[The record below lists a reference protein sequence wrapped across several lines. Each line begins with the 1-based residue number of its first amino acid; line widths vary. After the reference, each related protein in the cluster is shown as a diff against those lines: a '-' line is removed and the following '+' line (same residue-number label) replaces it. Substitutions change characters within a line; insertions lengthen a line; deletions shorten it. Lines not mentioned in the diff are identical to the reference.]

1 MIKNFFKLLTN
12 EFSLMIKGSIFTFV
26 LFCLLMIASSIFSLA
41 LRHISFDIEIPLA
54 FLWIMIFF
62 ISLIKVEKVY
72 ASDFSE
78 AKLQQYILSPFA
90 LEIIIFVK
98 NIMIYLNLLIL
109 FFIFSPII
117 LIILNIE
124 LSYLLQINALLSLS
138 LLSIVFI
145 SSMTAS
151 LTISKNNKF
160 SITSVLTLPLF
171 IPLLIFSMAI
181 TEIIDF
187 NGNNKIYLFFVAY
200 FLLNLAFSPLLTSFA
215 LRKLSV

>member
-1 MIKNFFKLLTN
+1 MINNFFKLLSN
-12 EFSLMIKGSIFTFV
+12 EFYLMIKGSIFTFV

-117 LIILNIE
+117 LVILNINF
-124 LSYLLQINALLSLS
+124 SYLLSINILLALS

-145 SSMTAS
+145 SSMTS
-151 LTISKNNKF
+151 SITISRNNKL

-171 IPLLIFSMAI
+171 VPILIFSMAI
-181 TEIIDF
+181 SDVIDIDL
-187 NGNNKIYLFFVAY
+187 NKLYIFFLAY

-215 LRKLSV
+215 LKKLSV

>member
-12 EFSLMIKGSIFTFV
+12 EFSLMIKGSIFTLI
-26 LFCLLMIASSIFSLA
+26 LFFLLMIASSIFSLA

-117 LIILNIE
+117 LIILNIN
-124 LSYLLQINALLSLS
+124 LSYLFSINILLALS

-145 SSMTAS
+145 SSMTS
-151 LTISKNNKF
+151 SITISRNNKL

-171 IPLLIFSMAI
+171 VPILIFSMAI
-181 TEIIDF
+181 SDVIDF
-187 NGNNKIYLFFVAY
+187 DINKLYIFFLAY

-215 LRKLSV
+215 LKKLSV

>member
-26 LFCLLMIASSIFSLA
+26 LFCLLLIASSIFSLA

-117 LIILNIE
+117 LIILNIN
-124 LSYLLQINALLSLS
+124 LSYLFSINILLALS

-145 SSMTAS
+145 SSMTS
-151 LTISKNNKF
+151 SITISRNNKL

-171 IPLLIFSMAI
+171 VPILIFSMAI
-181 TEIIDF
+181 SDVIDF
-187 NGNNKIYLFFVAY
+187 DINKLYIFFLAY

-215 LRKLSV
+215 LKKLSV

>member
-1 MIKNFFKLLTN
+1 MITNFFKLLAN

-117 LIILNIE
+117 LVILNINM
-124 LSYLLQINALLSLS
+124 SYLFSINILLALS

-145 SSMTAS
+145 SSMTS
-151 LTISKNNKF
+151 SITISRNNKL

-171 IPLLIFSMAI
+171 VPILIFSMAI
-181 TEIIDF
+181 SDVIDIDI
-187 NGNNKIYLFFVAY
+187 NKLYIFFLAY

-215 LRKLSV
+215 LKKLSV

>member
-1 MIKNFFKLLTN
+1 MINNFFKLLAN

-109 FFIFSPII
+109 FLIFSPII
-117 LIILNIE
+117 LVILNIN
-124 LSYLLQINALLSLS
+124 LSYLFSINILLALS

-145 SSMTAS
+145 SSMTS
-151 LTISKNNKF
+151 SITISRNNKL

-171 IPLLIFSMAI
+171 VPILIFSMAI
-181 TEIIDF
+181 SDVIDIDI
-187 NGNNKIYLFFVAY
+187 NKLYIFFLAY

-215 LRKLSV
+215 LKKLSV

>member
-41 LRHISFDIEIPLA
+41 LRHIAFDIEIPLA

-117 LIILNIE
+117 LVILNIN
-124 LSYLLQINALLSLS
+124 LSYLCSINILLALS

-145 SSMTAS
+145 SSMTS
-151 LTISKNNKF
+151 SITISRNNKL

-171 IPLLIFSMAI
+171 VPILIFSMAI
-181 TEIIDF
+181 SDVIDF
-187 NGNNKIYLFFVAY
+187 DINKLYIFFLAY

-215 LRKLSV
+215 LKKLSV

>member
-1 MIKNFFKLLTN
+1 
-12 EFSLMIKGSIFTFV
+12 
-26 LFCLLMIASSIFSLA
+26 
-41 LRHISFDIEIPLA
+41 
-54 FLWIMIFF
+54 LWIMIFF

-117 LIILNIE
+117 LVILNINF
-124 LSYLLQINALLSLS
+124 SYLLSINILLALS

-145 SSMTAS
+145 SSMTS
-151 LTISKNNKF
+151 SITISRNNKL

-171 IPLLIFSMAI
+171 VPILIFSMAI
-181 TEIIDF
+181 SDVIDIDL
-187 NGNNKIYLFFVAY
+187 NKLYIFFLAY

-215 LRKLSV
+215 LKKLSV

>member
-72 ASDFSE
+72 ASDFSD

-117 LIILNIE
+117 LIILNIN
-124 LSYLLQINALLSLS
+124 LSYLFSINILLALS

-145 SSMTAS
+145 SSMTS
-151 LTISKNNKF
+151 SITISRNNKL

-171 IPLLIFSMAI
+171 VPILIFSMAI
-181 TEIIDF
+181 SDVIDF
-187 NGNNKIYLFFVAY
+187 DINKLYLFFLAY

-215 LRKLSV
+215 LKKLSV

>member
-12 EFSLMIKGSIFTFV
+12 EFSLMIKGSIFTFI

-117 LIILNIE
+117 LIILNIN
-124 LSYLLQINALLSLS
+124 LSYLFSINILLALS

-145 SSMTAS
+145 SSMTS
-151 LTISKNNKF
+151 SITISRNNKL

-171 IPLLIFSMAI
+171 VPILIFSMAI
-181 TEIIDF
+181 SDVIDF
-187 NGNNKIYLFFVAY
+187 DINKLYIFFLAY

-215 LRKLSV
+215 LKKLSV

>member
-1 MIKNFFKLLTN
+1 MINNFFKLLAN

-117 LIILNIE
+117 LVILNIN
-124 LSYLLQINALLSLS
+124 LSYLFSINILLALS

-145 SSMTAS
+145 SSMTS
-151 LTISKNNKF
+151 SITISRNNKL

-171 IPLLIFSMAI
+171 VPILIFSMAI
-181 TEIIDF
+181 SDVINIDI
-187 NGNNKIYLFFVAY
+187 NKLYIFFLAY

-215 LRKLSV
+215 LKKLSV

>member
-1 MIKNFFKLLTN
+1 MITNFFKLLAN

-117 LIILNIE
+117 LVILNINM
-124 LSYLLQINALLSLS
+124 SYLFSINILLALS

-145 SSMTAS
+145 SSMTS
-151 LTISKNNKF
+151 SITISRNNKL

-171 IPLLIFSMAI
+171 VPILIFSMAI
-181 TEIIDF
+181 SDVIDIDI
-187 NGNNKIYLFFVAY
+187 NKLYIFFFAY

-215 LRKLSV
+215 LKKLSI

>member
-1 MIKNFFKLLTN
+1 MTKNFFKLLTN

-117 LIILNIE
+117 LVILNIN
-124 LSYLLQINALLSLS
+124 LSYLFSINILLALS

-145 SSMTAS
+145 SSMTS
-151 LTISKNNKF
+151 SITISRNNKL

-171 IPLLIFSMAI
+171 VPILIFSMAI
-181 TEIIDF
+181 SDVINIDI
-187 NGNNKIYLFFVAY
+187 NKLYIFFLAY

-215 LRKLSV
+215 LKKLSV

>member
-1 MIKNFFKLLTN
+1 MIKNFFKLLSN

-78 AKLQQYILSPFA
+78 AKLQQYILSSFA

-117 LIILNIE
+117 LVILNIN
-124 LSYLLQINALLSLS
+124 LSYLLTINILLALS

-145 SSMTAS
+145 SSMTS
-151 LTISKNNKF
+151 SITISRNNKL

-171 IPLLIFSMAI
+171 VPILIFSMAI
-181 TEIIDF
+181 SDVIDF
-187 NGNNKIYLFFVAY
+187 EINKLYIFFFAY

-215 LRKLSV
+215 LKKLSV

>member
-1 MIKNFFKLLTN
+1 MINNFIRLLKNEL
-12 EFSLMIKGSIFTFV
+12 SLMIKGSIFTLV

-54 FLWIMIFF
+54 FLLIMVFF

-72 ASDFSE
+72 SSDFSE

-90 LEIIIFVK
+90 LEVIIFVK
-98 NIMIYLNLLIL
+98 NIMIYFNLIFL
-109 FFIFSPII
+109 FLIFSPII
-117 LIILNIE
+117 LIILNIH
-124 LSYLLQINALLSLS
+124 LSYLVSINILLALS

-151 LTISKNNKF
+151 ITISKNNKL

-171 IPLLIFSMAI
+171 VPILIFSMAI
-181 TEIIDF
+181 SDVIDF
-187 NGNNKIYLFFVAY
+187 DIYKLYLFFLAY

-215 LRKLSV
+215 LKKLSV

>member
-26 LFCLLMIASSIFSLA
+26 LFCLLLIASSIFSLA
-41 LRHISFDIEIPLA
+41 LRHISFGIEIPLA

-117 LIILNIE
+117 LVILNIN
-124 LSYLLQINALLSLS
+124 LSYLFSINILLALS

-145 SSMTAS
+145 SSMTS
-151 LTISKNNKF
+151 SITISRNNKL

-171 IPLLIFSMAI
+171 VPILIFSMAI
-181 TEIIDF
+181 SDVIDF
-187 NGNNKIYLFFVAY
+187 DINKLYIFFLAY

-215 LRKLSV
+215 LKKLSV

>member
-1 MIKNFFKLLTN
+1 MIKNFFKLITN

-41 LRHISFDIEIPLA
+41 LRHVTFDIEIPLA

-98 NIMIYLNLLIL
+98 NIMIYLNLLFI

-117 LIILNIE
+117 LVILNIK
-124 LSYLLQINALLSLS
+124 LSYLISINFLLALS

-151 LTISKNNKF
+151 ITISRNNKL

-171 IPLLIFSMAI
+171 VPILIFSMAI
-181 TEIIDF
+181 TNVIDF
-187 NGNNKIYLFFVAY
+187 DIHKLYLFFLAY

-215 LRKLSV
+215 LKKLSV

>member
-1 MIKNFFKLLTN
+1 
-12 EFSLMIKGSIFTFV
+12 MIKGSIFTFV

-109 FFIFSPII
+109 FFIFSPFI
-117 LIILNIE
+117 LIILNIN
-124 LSYLLQINALLSLS
+124 LSYLFSINILLALS

-145 SSMTAS
+145 SSMTS
-151 LTISKNNKF
+151 SITISRNNKL

-171 IPLLIFSMAI
+171 VPILIFSMAI
-181 TEIIDF
+181 SDVIDF
-187 NGNNKIYLFFVAY
+187 DINKLYIFFLAY

-215 LRKLSV
+215 LKKLSV

>member
-1 MIKNFFKLLTN
+1 
-12 EFSLMIKGSIFTFV
+12 MIKGSIFTFV

-117 LIILNIE
+117 LIILNIN
-124 LSYLLQINALLSLS
+124 LSYLLSINILLALS

-145 SSMTAS
+145 SSMTS
-151 LTISKNNKF
+151 SITISRNNKL

-171 IPLLIFSMAI
+171 VPILIFSMAI
-181 TEIIDF
+181 SDVIDIDI
-187 NGNNKIYLFFVAY
+187 NKLYIFFLAY

-215 LRKLSV
+215 LKKLSV

>member
-117 LIILNIE
+117 LVILNIN
-124 LSYLLQINALLSLS
+124 LSYLFSINILLALS

-145 SSMTAS
+145 SSMTS
-151 LTISKNNKF
+151 SITISRNNKL

-171 IPLLIFSMAI
+171 VPILIFSMAI
-181 TEIIDF
+181 SDVIDF
-187 NGNNKIYLFFVAY
+187 DINKLYIFFLAY

-215 LRKLSV
+215 LKKLSV

>member
-1 MIKNFFKLLTN
+1 
-12 EFSLMIKGSIFTFV
+12 MIKGSIFTFV

-117 LIILNIE
+117 LVILNIN
-124 LSYLLQINALLSLS
+124 LSYLFSINILLALS

-145 SSMTAS
+145 SSMTS
-151 LTISKNNKF
+151 SITISRNNKL

-171 IPLLIFSMAI
+171 VPILIFSMAI
-181 TEIIDF
+181 SDVIDIDI
-187 NGNNKIYLFFVAY
+187 NKLYIFFLAY
-200 FLLNLAFSPLLTSFA
+200 FLLNSAFSPLLTSFA
-215 LRKLSV
+215 LKKLSV

>member
-1 MIKNFFKLLTN
+1 MITNFFKLLAN

-117 LIILNIE
+117 LVILNINM
-124 LSYLLQINALLSLS
+124 SYLFSINILLALS

-145 SSMTAS
+145 SSMTS
-151 LTISKNNKF
+151 SITISRNNKL

-171 IPLLIFSMAI
+171 VPILIFSMAI
-181 TEIIDF
+181 SDVIDIDL
-187 NGNNKIYLFFVAY
+187 NKLYIFFLAY

-215 LRKLSV
+215 LKKLSV

>member
-1 MIKNFFKLLTN
+1 MINNFFKLLAN

-78 AKLQQYILSPFA
+78 AKLQPYILSPFA

-117 LIILNIE
+117 LVILNIN
-124 LSYLLQINALLSLS
+124 LSYLFSINILLALS

-145 SSMTAS
+145 SSMTS
-151 LTISKNNKF
+151 SITISRNNKL

-171 IPLLIFSMAI
+171 VPILIFSMAI
-181 TEIIDF
+181 SDVIDIDI
-187 NGNNKIYLFFVAY
+187 NKLYIFFLAY

-215 LRKLSV
+215 LKKLSV

>member
-12 EFSLMIKGSIFTFV
+12 EFSLMIKGSVFTFV

-98 NIMIYLNLLIL
+98 NIMIYFNLLIF

-117 LIILNIE
+117 LVILNINF
-124 LSYLLQINALLSLS
+124 SYLFSINILLALS

-145 SSMTAS
+145 SSMTS
-151 LTISKNNKF
+151 SITISRNNKL

-171 IPLLIFSMAI
+171 IPILIFSMAI
-181 TEIIDF
+181 SDVINIDI
-187 NGNNKIYLFFVAY
+187 NKLYIFFLAY

-215 LRKLSV
+215 LKKLSV

>member
-1 MIKNFFKLLTN
+1 MIRNFFKLLTN

-117 LIILNIE
+117 LVILNIN
-124 LSYLLQINALLSLS
+124 LSYLFSINILLALS

-145 SSMTAS
+145 SSMTS
-151 LTISKNNKF
+151 SITISRNNKL

-171 IPLLIFSMAI
+171 VPILIFSMAI
-181 TEIIDF
+181 SDVIDIDI
-187 NGNNKIYLFFVAY
+187 NKLYIFFLAY

-215 LRKLSV
+215 LKKLSV

>member
-1 MIKNFFKLLTN
+1 MINNFFKLLTN

-72 ASDFSE
+72 ASDFAE

-90 LEIIIFVK
+90 LEIIIFIK

-117 LIILNIE
+117 LIILNIN
-124 LSYLLQINALLSLS
+124 LSYLFTINVLLALS

-145 SSMTAS
+145 SSMTS
-151 LTISKNNKF
+151 SITISRNNKL

-171 IPLLIFSMAI
+171 VPILIFSMAI
-181 TEIIDF
+181 SDVIDF
-187 NGNNKIYLFFVAY
+187 DINKLYLFFLAY
-200 FLLNLAFSPLLTSFA
+200 FILNLAFSPLLTSFA
-215 LRKLSV
+215 LKKLSV

>member
-1 MIKNFFKLLTN
+1 MINNFFKLLAN

-117 LIILNIE
+117 LVILNIN
-124 LSYLLQINALLSLS
+124 LSYLFSINFLLALS

-145 SSMTAS
+145 SSMTS
-151 LTISKNNKF
+151 SITISRNNKL

-171 IPLLIFSMAI
+171 VPILIFSMAI
-181 TEIIDF
+181 SDVIDIDI
-187 NGNNKIYLFFVAY
+187 NKLYIFFLAY

-215 LRKLSV
+215 LKKLSV

>member
-1 MIKNFFKLLTN
+1 MINNFFKLLTS
-12 EFSLMIKGSIFTFV
+12 EFSLMVKGSVFTLV

-41 LRHISFDIEIPLA
+41 LRHITFDIEIPMA

-90 LEIIIFVK
+90 LEIIIFIK
-98 NIMIYLNLLIL
+98 NMMIYLNLLIL
-109 FFIFSPII
+109 FFIFSPVI
-117 LIILNIE
+117 LIILNINF
-124 LSYLLQINALLSLS
+124 SYLISINALFSLS

-145 SSMTAS
+145 SSMTS
-151 LTISKNNKF
+151 SITISRNNKL

-171 IPLLIFSMAI
+171 IPILIFSMAI
-181 TEIIDF
+181 SDVIDIDI
-187 NGNNKIYLFFVAY
+187 NKLYLFFFAY

-215 LRKLSV
+215 LKKLSV

>member
-12 EFSLMIKGSIFTFV
+12 EFSLMIKGSVFTFV

-117 LIILNIE
+117 LVILNIN
-124 LSYLLQINALLSLS
+124 LSYLFSINILLALS

-145 SSMTAS
+145 SSMTS
-151 LTISKNNKF
+151 SITISRNNKL

-171 IPLLIFSMAI
+171 VPILIFSMAI
-181 TEIIDF
+181 SDVIDF
-187 NGNNKIYLFFVAY
+187 DINKLYIFFLAY

-215 LRKLSV
+215 LKKLSV

>member
-1 MIKNFFKLLTN
+1 MINNFFKLLAN

-117 LIILNIE
+117 LIILNIN
-124 LSYLLQINALLSLS
+124 LSYLFSINILLALS

-145 SSMTAS
+145 SSMTS
-151 LTISKNNKF
+151 SITISRNNKL

-171 IPLLIFSMAI
+171 VPILIFSMAI
-181 TEIIDF
+181 SDVIDF
-187 NGNNKIYLFFVAY
+187 DINKLYIFFLAY

-215 LRKLSV
+215 LKKLSV

>member
-1 MIKNFFKLLTN
+1 MINNFFKLLAN

-90 LEIIIFVK
+90 LEIIVFVK

-117 LIILNIE
+117 LVILNINM
-124 LSYLLQINALLSLS
+124 SYLFSINILLALS

-145 SSMTAS
+145 SSMTS
-151 LTISKNNKF
+151 SITISRNNKL

-171 IPLLIFSMAI
+171 VPILIFSMAI
-181 TEIIDF
+181 SDVIDIDI
-187 NGNNKIYLFFVAY
+187 NKLYIFFLAY

-215 LRKLSV
+215 LKKLSV